1 MTDDVV
7 TRRTAVRGLALVGLG
22 APVLAACGA
31 AEDEPTAGTTP
42 DATAGG
48 TSDPAAPSTPTDD
61 ATAPG
66 AALAATSEIPVGGG
80 KVFDEEKIVVVQP
93 TEGDF
98 KAYSAVCPHQ
108 SCIFTE
114 VNDNAIRCG
123 GCHQSEFSSLDGVN
137 TVGPNGGEANLRP
150 LGEVAITVSGD
161 SISLG

>member
-1 MTDDVV
+1 MTDDAV
-7 TRRTAVRGLALVGLG
+7 TRRTAVRGVAVMGLG
-22 APVLAACGA
+22 LPVLAACA
-31 AEDEPTAGTTP
+31 ADDPPAPVDQPRAESSSPAEEPSA
-42 DATAGG
+42 
-48 TSDPAAPSTPTDD
+48 SDPGSGEPA
-61 ATAPG
+61 
-66 AALAATSEIPVGGG
+66 AALAATADIPVGGG
-80 KVFDEEKIVVVQP
+80 KVFDKAKIVVVQP
-93 TEGDF
+93 TEGEF

-114 VNDNAIRCG
+114 VEDNSIRCG